1 MNGHYV
7 QQMLLPGGTETNH
20 MKKLET
26 QEQQK
31 LYNL

>member
-7 QQMLLPGGTETNH
+7 QQMLLPGGTANNH